1 MAPRPHDGSEPDES
15 PGEPD
20 DPGRPDPLGP
30 PEPDALPD
38 PEIEER
44 WAEIVTRLGPAY
56 GGVPSGVVVPDDDVP
71 DDVVPD
77 EAVVPDDD
85 AVSRPDPIAADPRGW
100 VAPELDEHF
109 EPPEPG
115 PVFGGDPLLTMAWIA
130 VVGPL
135 VLLVVSVVAWRDIPS
150 IALRIAGVAFLVG
163 LGVLFW
169 RMPASRDEDD
179 GPGAVV

>member
-15 PGEPD
+15 RGEPD
-20 DPGRPDPLGP
+20 DPGRPDPSGP
-30 PEPDALPD
+30 PDPDALPD
-38 PEIEER
+38 PEIAER

-56 GGVPSGVVVPDDDVP
+56 GGVP
-71 DDVVPD
+71 
-77 EAVVPDDD
+77 DD
-85 AVSRPDPIAADPRGW
+85 AVVHDDSASRPGPIAADPRGW
-100 VAPELDEHF
+100 VAPEVDEHF
-109 EPPEPG
+109 EPPDPD

-150 IALRIAGVAFLVG
+150 IALRIAGATFLVG

-169 RMPASRDEDD
+169 RMPASRDDD
-179 GPGAVV
+179 AGPGAVV